1 MFFHAKSNF
10 LGNFNGTHG
19 QFGSTNF
26 SGEDSTI
33 AKNVQSIG
41 KTLMMNG
48 DERDVEGDFMPN
60 DGNLTFVQE
69 KIMLSLFE
77 HVT

>member
-1 MFFHAKSNF
+1 MANINS
-10 LGNFNGTHG
+10 TYG
-19 QFGSTNF
+19 QFGSTN
-26 SGEDSTI
+26 SDGDDSTI
-33 AKNVQSIG
+33 DKNVQSIG

-69 KIMLSLFE
+69 KKMLSLFE